1 MDYTADRVYNE
12 MNDILKYEYL
22 KYDPGEDMSNLPCE
36 HYWDCE
42 EEPIPALIDNWA
54 KLRLPIKV
62 RPKKVDHVSIR
73 DSKKRPTT
81 SGSLRSLKS
90 RGSRR
95 TTASANKSQTLTSP
109 LVQLTPSSSK
119 RFTSSRQSKIRE
131 KSICTPAQELE
142 LREKEMRQKQFQ
154 QREQEYKEQRRL
166 LLQQQKEEQEKMA
179 KQLAKIKNG
188 QDYTIDKNGEVII
201 VQKIPPNHLAG
212 PIELELAIRNE
223 GEDDED
229 EENNNKK
236 KKRRNK
242 NGNTQSTNKST
253 TTKSR
258 TNNNNNNNDE
268 QQLQHFIPR
277 DSIQPSLIKTME
289 LQTGVLIR
297 DQTGMKQ
304 GPQFVEDP
312 KHRRRQ
318 TEKPPALN
326 PEEVDPSTSLTLTQ
340 TNNNSSSSGNINSDE
355 NLNNSSST
363 PIPPSMF
370 DSLIDIP
377 GEVIDYVDTTNEE
390 TKKEDINLQL
400 VMDPTWG
407 TNPQNAEAY
416 KPNKKPES
424 PDKYHRFE
432 ALGSITNKP
441 PRERA
446 NIDKTHK
453 TLADRLLPEIG
464 VATKTIKYTDIY
476 GKKKALIPLD
486 VSPQLNDYTKS
497 RPRSP
502 GKLTKTAIG
511 DELFKNVK

>member
-1 MDYTADRVYNE
+1 
-12 MNDILKYEYL
+12 MNDILKFEYI
-22 KYDPGEDMSNLPCE
+22 KYDPGEDMSTLPTE

-62 RPKKVDHVSIR
+62 RPKKADHVSIR
-73 DSKKRPTT
+73 DSKKRPGT
-81 SGSLRSLKS
+81 SGSLRSLRS

-95 TTASANKSQTLTSP
+95 TTASANKSQTITSP

-131 KSICTPAQELE
+131 KSMCTPAQELE
-142 LREKEMRQKQFQ
+142 MREKEMRQKQFQ

-166 LLQQQKEEQEKMA
+166 LLQQQKEEQEKLA
-179 KQLAKIKNG
+179 KQLAKIKGG

-201 VQKIPPNHLAG
+201 IQKIPPNHLAG
-212 PIELELAIRNE
+212 PIELELDIRNE
-223 GEDDED
+223 NENNED
-229 EENNNKK
+229 EENSN
-236 KKRRNK
+236 KRRRRRN
-242 NGNTQSTNKST
+242 NNNNT
-253 TTKSR
+253 TTNTNTTNANTNTKSKTR
-258 TNNNNNNNDE
+258 TISNNNNNNNNE
-268 QQLQHFIPR
+268 EEHFIPR

-304 GPQFVEDP
+304 GPQYVEDP
-312 KHRRRQ
+312 QHRRR
-318 TEKPPALN
+318 TDGKPSALN
-326 PEEVDPSTSLTLTQ
+326 PEEIDPSTSLTLTQ
-340 TNNNSSSSGNINSDE
+340 TNDGNNNVNSSSS
-355 NLNNSSST
+355 LNNNNLDNNTSST
-363 PIPPSMF
+363 PIPPNMF

-400 VMDPTWG
+400 VMDPSWG

-416 KPNKKPES
+416 KPNKKPDS

-441 PRERA
+441 PRERV

-453 TLADRLLPEIG
+453 TLADRVLPEIG
-464 VATKTIKYTDIY
+464 VATKTIKYTDMY

-486 VSPQLNDYTKS
+486 AAPKLNDFTKS

-511 DELFKNVK
+511 DEFIKNLK